1 MDLLNDSVC
10 LCGEVLGLFMEIP
23 VARKCNTGLA
33 FDTEVVVANGT
44 PERSVHVHLALSEVY
59 LLDLHVFSVSTCT
72 DNNSF
77 HDRDRYRLNMVS
89 WYLYIKY
96 LFRR

>member
-1 MDLLNDSVC
+1 MDLFNDSVG

-44 PERSVHVHLALSEVY
+44 PERSVHVQLALSEVY
-59 LLDLHVFSVSTCT
+59 LPDLHVFSVSTCT

-77 HDRDRYRLNMVS
+77 HDRYRLNMVS

>member
-44 PERSVHVHLALSEVY
+44 PELALSEVY
-59 LLDLHVFSVSTCT
+59 LPDLHVFSVSTCT

-77 HDRDRYRLNMVS
+77 HDRYRLNMVS